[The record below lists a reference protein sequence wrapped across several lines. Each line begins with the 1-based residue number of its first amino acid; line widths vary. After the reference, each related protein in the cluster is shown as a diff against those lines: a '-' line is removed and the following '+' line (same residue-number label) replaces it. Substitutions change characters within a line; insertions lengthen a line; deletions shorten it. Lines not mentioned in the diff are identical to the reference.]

1 MAEVREHSG
10 KNETDIKFMAIVK
23 DIHLLRPCLIP
34 PPKV

>member
-23 DIHLLRPCLIP
+23 DSGGQLCLWP
-34 PPKV
+34 